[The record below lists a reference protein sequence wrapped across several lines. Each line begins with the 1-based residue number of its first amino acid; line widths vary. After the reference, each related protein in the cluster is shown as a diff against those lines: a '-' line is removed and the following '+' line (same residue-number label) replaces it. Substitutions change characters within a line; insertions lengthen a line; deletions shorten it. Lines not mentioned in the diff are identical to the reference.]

1 MSGSDKKIY
10 YDLFN
15 AKAEE
20 FIKELATSFP
30 EVKQFGSFRSGFNF
44 IKNMDVKKPLDIFN
58 SYVYANTTYR
68 DHILKRNEE
77 FFLTTDLDI
86 TSSKEYWFEFID
98 QIRKLWKTLD
108 DANKDVVWK
117 YFHVL
122 VALNEKCVACT

>member
-20 FIKELATSFP
+20 FIKELITSFP
-30 EVKQFGSFRSGFNF
+30 DIKQFASFKSGFNF
-44 IKNMDVKKPLDIFN
+44 IKNLDPKTPLDFFN
-58 SYVYANTTYR
+58 NYVYATYK
-68 DHILKRNEE
+68 DHIIKRNEE
-77 FFLTTDLDI
+77 FFLTTDI
-86 TSSKEYWFEFID
+86 EISSSKEYWVEFID
-98 QIRKLWKTLD
+98 QIRLVWKTLD

-122 VALNEKCVACT
+122 VALNEKCVNST